1 MDIFHAVILG
11 IVEGISEFLPISS
24 TGHLILASN
33 LLGIKSSEFV
43 KSFEIVI
50 QTGAILAVVALYA
63 RDIMTKKHMWG
74 KILAAFIPTG
84 IIGFFLYKTIKQHL
98 LGNSDVVLW
107 SLFLGGIALIAIEFA
122 LKRHKGPEKNMSQVT
137 YRDAIIIG
145 IIQSISVIPGVSR
158 AAATI
163 FGGMAMGMDRKT
175 AVEFSFILA
184 IPTMLAA
191 TTLDLAK
198 TSFSF
203 TTSEWTALGVG
214 FITSYLVA
222 ILSIKWLV
230 SYVKNY
236 SFIPF
241 GWYRIAIAIFL
252 AGLFYFR

>member
-1 MDIFHAVILG
+1 MDLLHAVILG

-33 LLGIKSSEFV
+33 LLGIESSEFV

-107 SLFLGGIALIAIEFA
+107 SLFLGGIALIVIEFA
-122 LKRHKGPEKNMSQVT
+122 LTRRKGPEKNMSQVT
-137 YRDAIIIG
+137 YRDAIMIG
-145 IIQSISVIPGVSR
+145 TIQAISVIPGVSR

-191 TTLDLAK
+191 TTLDLTK

-203 TTSEWTALGVG
+203 TTSEWVALGVG
-214 FITSYLVA
+214 FITSYFVA
-222 ILSIKWLV
+222 IVSIKWLV

-236 SFIPF
+236 SFVPF